1 MEKFTA
7 EEAAKH
13 LGMSRTTIRRG
24 VVKGP
29 LRPCCIKGHGKDWR
43 RQYFSQEELDRYQEE
58 SRKKKGSN

>member
-7 EEAAKH
+7 EEAAKY
-13 LGMSRTTIRRG
+13 LGMSRTTICRE
-24 VVKGP
+24 VVKGL

-58 SRKKKGSN
+58 SRKKKGSH